1 MSVREQAFSTAPSL
15 MSPVCLLR
23 VCPQH
28 YAWIPRSTRYCV
40 RKRRMAC
47 KGLEKSRML
56 ASSELNARD
65 VQLGP
70 DVLRFLLD
78 IDQMLWCAAFLFLVE
93 AFSALVL

>member
-1 MSVREQAFSTAPSL
+1 
-15 MSPVCLLR
+15 
-23 VCPQH
+23 
-28 YAWIPRSTRYCV
+28 
-40 RKRRMAC
+40 MAC

-56 ASSELNARD
+56 ASSEFNARD

-78 IDQMLWCAAFLFLVE
+78 IDQMLCCAAFLFLVE

>member
-1 MSVREQAFSTAPSL
+1 
-15 MSPVCLLR
+15 
-23 VCPQH
+23 
-28 YAWIPRSTRYCV
+28 
-40 RKRRMAC
+40 
-47 KGLEKSRML
+47 ML

>member
-1 MSVREQAFSTAPSL
+1 MRGSL
-15 MSPVCLLR
+15 DRR
-23 VCPQH
+23 V
-28 YAWIPRSTRYCV
+28 IV
-40 RKRRMAC
+40 FGKRRMAC

-70 DVLRFLLD
+70 DVFRFLLD
-78 IDQMLWCAAFLFLVE
+78 IDQMLCCAAFLFLVE